1 MKKTGMVFLFLCAAL
16 QLCAMNATAKTV
28 FGNDVYVKE
37 YETVKDDMVLMGGS
51 LTVRGVAD
59 GDAVTFGG
67 SIVVDTGGQIK
78 GDVLAFGGDIKV
90 RDGGV
95 IRKDAASIGG
105 KVIIDPGGI
114 IMGDYTSG
122 PGFLPKNHIV
132 PHLMNLPGAI
142 GRGWMNLV
150 VFGPF
155 AGMFGTLGIVIGLVL
170 FIFKMLISLAIAVI
184 VTYLFPDSVNRMATI
199 LKDDFP
205 RAALLGFLFTVL
217 IPFTVLFMILTI
229 VGILFVPF
237 YIILV
242 WLIYIFGSVGA
253 SLWIGRIIPE
263 SEDRS
268 ILVNVILGALVIG
281 VVKNIPVIGF
291 IVGMVIAFSAFGVVV
306 MSWSRGR
313 NQYAQS

>member
-1 MKKTGMVFLFLCAAL
+1 MKKTGLVFLFLCAAL
-16 QLCAMNATAKTV
+16 QLCTMNAVAKTV
-28 FGNDVYVKE
+28 FGKDFTVKE
-37 YETVKDDMVLMGGS
+37 GVTIEDDMVVMGGS
-51 LTVRGVAD
+51 LTVRGTAD
-59 GDAVTFGG
+59 GDVVTYGG

-78 GDVLAFGGDIKV
+78 GDAVALGGDIKV

-95 IRKDAASIGG
+95 IRKNASSFGG
-105 KVIIDPGGI
+105 KVIIDTGGI
-114 IMGDYTSG
+114 IMGDDKSESC
-122 PGFLPKNHIV
+122 FFPKNFIV
-132 PHLMNLPGAI
+132 PHLMHLPHTM
-142 GRGWMNLV
+142 GRGFMNIF

-170 FIFKMLISLAIAVI
+170 FMFKILISLAIAVI

-205 RAALLGFLFTVL
+205 KAALLGFLFTVL
-217 IPFTVLFMILTI
+217 IPFTVLFMALTI
-229 VGILFVPF
+229 IGILFVPF
-237 YIILV
+237 YILLI

-281 VVKNIPVIGF
+281 VLKNIPIIGF

-313 NQYAQS
+313 HQYAQS